1 MPQLVAYHYL
11 NEVIFMIYP
20 SGPSGPSGG
29 VYPPKG
35 KLKIL
40 LM

>member
-20 SGPSGPSGG
+20 SGG